1 MILIKEYFFRKKIKD
16 GVKLKKWGDP
26 ATISYNDCPVC
37 LVQGIESIPKKKGE
51 DESIWRKRK
60 RYNYNSQDS
69 FDFEPVLFH
78 DIKYLGFC
86 PMHRRIRVVENVCH
100 MAECKY
106 AKSHYFNMYCNRE
119 TRSDAITLAH
129 NHFKSEFMS
138 KLCVKYFV
146 PDPVNGNYLSIH

>member
-1 MILIKEYFFRKKIKD
+1 M
-16 GVKLKKWGDP
+16 
-26 ATISYNDCPVC
+26 C

-51 DESIWRKRK
+51 DESIWRKKK

-100 MAECKY
+100 MAEC
-106 AKSHYFNMYCNRE
+106 
-119 TRSDAITLAH
+119 
-129 NHFKSEFMS
+129 
-138 KLCVKYFV
+138 
-146 PDPVNGNYLSIH
+146 